1 MRLMML
7 GPPGAGK
14 GTIAKR
20 LVEKYG
26 LPQLSTG
33 DLLRAAVAE
42 GTELGTKAKT
52 YMDAGE
58 LVPDEVVIGLIAERL
73 KQDDCTSGFIL
84 DGFPR
89 TLPQAEALAG
99 ITSLQAVINLDVSDE
114 EVVDRL
120 SGRRTCKQCGAIYH
134 VRNIPP
140 KVEGRCDRCGGDLF
154 QRDDD
159 QEEAIRN
166 RLAVYRKQ
174 TLPLIDYYRT
184 LGILHDVDAAA
195 GVDNVTASA
204 IAVLERVTG

>member
-14 GTIAKR
+14 GTIAKK
-20 LVEKYG
+20 LVAKYG
-26 LPQLSTG
+26 FPQLSTG

-58 LVPDEVVIGLIAERL
+58 LVPDAVVIGLIEERL
-73 KQDDCTSGFIL
+73 KQSDCREGFIL

-99 ITSLQAVINLDVSDE
+99 ITELQAVVNLDVSDE
-114 EVVDRL
+114 EVVARL

-140 KVEGRCDRCGGDLF
+140 TVEGRCDRCEGELF

-166 RLAVYRKQ
+166 RLSVYRNQ
-174 TLPLIDYYRT
+174 TLPLIDYYREA
-184 LGILHDVDAAA
+184 GILHDVDGAA
-195 GVDNVTASA
+195 GVDTVTAN
-204 IAVLERVTG
+204 AVAVIEAAK

>member
-14 GTIAKR
+14 GTIAKK
-20 LVEKYG
+20 LVAKYG
-26 LPQLSTG
+26 FPQLSTG

-58 LVPDEVVIGLIAERL
+58 LVPDAVVIGLIEERL
-73 KQDDCTSGFIL
+73 KQSDCREGFIL

-99 ITSLQAVINLDVSDE
+99 ITELQAVVNLDVSDE
-114 EVVDRL
+114 EVVARL

-140 KVEGRCDRCGGDLF
+140 AVEGRCDRCEGELF

-166 RLAVYRKQ
+166 RLSVYRNQ
-174 TLPLIDYYRT
+174 TLPLIDYYREA
-184 LGILHDVDAAA
+184 GILHDVDGAA
-195 GVDNVTASA
+195 GVDTVTAN
-204 IAVLERVTG
+204 AVAVIEAAK